1 MSKILR
7 IFAALVLFIHGLI
20 HLMGTTVYLKL
31 GSLDGF
37 PYKTTLMNGQVNL
50 GENGIALFGGLWAL
64 AALGFVVAAL
74 GQLLRWKVSQ
84 PMLLGVTLFSLLLTS
99 LDWEIAFAGAIINL
113 VILALLLVVSMTRTL
128 ASRSRP
134 AI

>member
-7 IFAALVLFIHGLI
+7 IFAAFVLFFHGLI

-37 PYKTTLMNGQVNL
+37 PYKTTILNGQVNL

-64 AALGFVVAAL
+64 ATLGFVVAAL
-74 GQLLRWKVSQ
+74 GLLLRWKVSQ
-84 PMLLGVTLFSLLLTS
+84 PLLLGVTLFSLLLTG

-113 VILALLLVVSMTRTL
+113 VILALLLVVSITRTL
-128 ASRSRP
+128 AWRPKP